1 MSYTPEDAARDEFF
15 DQLEKELYPQHKE
28 QAIEEF
34 TTERLQS
41 FYFKNPEVAGNAVHS
56 YEEAKELLDHGHPS
70 ASFVFA
76 VSAIEQY
83 LKAALLKPVVYGL
96 VHHDP
101 LADLIVEFTVG
112 QTGFERY
119 NKLLAKL
126 FENLVGINLG
136 TVQRQ
141 GSARKLLD
149 EVSELQKVRN
159 KIIHAGLQVQDSEA
173 KHALAITEAVVAQ
186 IVLEMLRALGLQI
199 EKGGKIVPAPRF

>member
-1 MSYTPEDAARDEFF
+1 M
-15 DQLEKELYPQHKE
+15 
-28 QAIEEF
+28 
-34 TTERLQS
+34 
-41 FYFKNPEVAGNAVHS
+41 
-56 YEEAKELLDHGHPS
+56 
-70 ASFVFA
+70 
-76 VSAIEQY
+76 
-83 LKAALLKPVVYGL
+83 KPVVYGL

-126 FENLVGINLG
+126 FENLAGINLD

-159 KIIHAGLQVQDSEA
+159 KIIHQGLQVQDGEA
-173 KHALAITEAVVAQ
+173 KNALAITEAVVAQ
-186 IVLEMLRALGLQI
+186 IVLEMLGALGLQI
-199 EKGGKIVPAPRF
+199 EKGGRIVPAPRV